1 MLQEVVPKALET
13 AIMDKWRSQ
22 KTSGSHAL
30 TVWLH
35 MSDTTS
41 APEGGPKDPTTKS
54 RMSER
59 NYGYGNEE
67 HPFTLIRYMSINY
80 VYLLSSKKREEPNRL
95 HTNQIGLC
103 LDHID
108 GILIRISILR

>member
-1 MLQEVVPKALET
+1 MLQEVVPKALEKV
-13 AIMDKWRSQ
+13 IYGQMEGQ
-22 KTSGSHAL
+22 KTSGSITL

-80 VYLLSSKKREEPNRL
+80 VYLLSSKK
-95 HTNQIGLC
+95 T
-103 LDHID
+103 
-108 GILIRISILR
+108 

>member
-1 MLQEVVPKALET
+1 MLQEVVPKVLET
-13 AIMDKWRSQ
+13 VIYGQMEEAKDFWFD
-22 KTSGSHAL
+22 TSGSNTL

-41 APEGGPKDPTTKS
+41 APEGGPKDPTPKS

-80 VYLLSSKKREEPNRL
+80 VYLLSSKK
-95 HTNQIGLC
+95 T
-103 LDHID
+103 
-108 GILIRISILR
+108 

>member
-1 MLQEVVPKALET
+1 MLQEVVPKALEKV
-13 AIMDKWRSQ
+13 IYGQMEEQ
-22 KTSGSHAL
+22 KTSGSNTL

-80 VYLLSSKKREEPNRL
+80 VYLLSSKK
-95 HTNQIGLC
+95 T
-103 LDHID
+103 
-108 GILIRISILR
+108 